1 MEKRIDVESEVL
13 RPVDTKMFR
22 KYYTEKPFDFP
33 SLHVNGWNPVHLQD
47 ARNSRADVQNQLLL
61 QRHFDK

>member
-1 MEKRIDVESEVL
+1 MEKRIDVESENL

-22 KYYTEKPFDFP
+22 KYYTENQFDFP
-33 SLHVNGWNPVHLQD
+33 SLHVNGRNPVWVQD
-47 ARNSRADVQNQLLL
+47 PRSSRSDVQNQLLI